1 MTTHALAAAAV
12 GLTIALGSG
21 PAAAA
26 EITAL
31 VSNAFKTS
39 FPDLA
44 PLFEKASEHKLKITF
59 GSTVPLKVRIE
70 KGEAV
75 DLAIIGG
82 EAIDDLVKQGKLVAA
97 TRVVVARSGLGVAVR
112 KGAPKPDL
120 GTVEAFKRAIVNA
133 KSIGYNERGLTG
145 IYLWNLFDRL
155 GLTAEVKAKFRNG
168 PGAELAGKGEAEI
181 GLTQASE
188 IMLVADAE
196 LAGRL
201 PAEIQN
207 FTVFAGAL
215 GASAREPDAARSLLR
230 FLASPDAVRVMS
242 AKGLEPPA

>member
-1 MTTHALAAAAV
+1 MKTFALAAALGLAV
-12 GLTIALGSG
+12 ALGS
-21 PAAAA
+21 ASATAA

-39 FPDLA
+39 FPEFA
-44 PLFEKASEHKLKITF
+44 PQFEKATEHRLKIAF
-59 GSTVPLKVRIE
+59 GSTDPLKVRIE

-75 DLAIIGG
+75 DLAVLGAG
-82 EAIDDLVKQGKLVAA
+82 AIDSLIKQGKLVAA
-97 TRVVVARSGLGVAVR
+97 SRVVVARSGLGVAVR

-120 GTVEAFKRAIVNA
+120 STTDAFKRTITNA
-133 KSIGYNERGLTG
+133 KSIGFNERGLTG
-145 IYLWNLFDRL
+145 IYLWSLFDKL
-155 GLTAEVKAKFRNG
+155 GLTAVVKAKFKDG
-168 PGAELAGKGEAEI
+168 PGADVAGNGDAEI

-188 IMLVADAE
+188 IALAPGAE

-207 FTVFAGAL
+207 FTVFAAAIGA
-215 GASAREPDAARSLLR
+215 GAKQPDAVQALLK
-230 FLASPDAVRVMS
+230 FLASPEALRVMQ